1 MNKTLG
7 MLGAVMMLA
16 TSAGCSA
23 APADSIDN
31 RMSTSENLSGGVE
44 TAVWKAVPAKANAEV
59 VVHAE
64 HVYPANLQD
73 KCGPDYA
80 LDLLVDFGTATTE
93 RHGFAAVTAFYLP
106 HAGNV
111 VVPRRLDTWMQQG
124 DAHAVTVSG
133 LTYGPGEK
141 VRYDVVQDYLLDPN
155 DPVVVLELETAG
167 GRAPSDPACIHV
179 ARFAFYPVI
188 AR

>member
-1 MNKTLG
+1 MNKTMGILG
-7 MLGAVMMLA
+7 VAMVLA

-23 APADSIDN
+23 AQMDDMDN
-31 RMSTSENLSGGVE
+31 RMSKSESLTGGVD

-64 HVYPANLQD
+64 HTYPADLAD

-80 LDLLVDFGTATTE
+80 LDLVVDFGTATTE
-93 RHGFAAVTAFYLP
+93 RLGFEAVTAFYLP
-106 HAGNV
+106 RAGNV
-111 VVPRRLDTWMQQG
+111 VVPRRLDTWMKQG

-133 LTYGPGEK
+133 VAYGPGEK
-141 VRYDVVQDYLLDPN
+141 VRYDVRQDYLLDPN
-155 DPVVVLELETAG
+155 EPVVVLELETAG
-167 GRAPSDPACIHV
+167 GRAPSDPACVHV